1 MRSLIRELPYEKPL
15 VAGRYLYQR
24 DGVPTG
30 AVESWRLSLA
40 RDGYRFLRVDLNAE
54 AGDGKDSTLYHLVL
68 DASGEPERLSF
79 RHFRRGRQL
88 RGNVLFEGP
97 YVTLTRQSGD
107 ERHEVTLERPHGT
120 RFWFPA
126 TAALGLVA
134 APGAGPALT
143 LNRADDFN
151 LWPTH
156 LEASEGAPVSLLI
169 MGKAVTARPVTL
181 AWASERRVVWHDEEP
196 WPLQMERDGLLA
208 VESRRL
214 YYGATRSAQP

>member
-24 DGVPTG
+24 DGVLTG
-30 AVESWRLSLA
+30 AVESWRLSAA
-40 RDGYRFLRVDLNAE
+40 RDGYHFLRVDLNAE
-54 AGDGKDSTLYHLVL
+54 TGEGNDSTLYHLVL
-68 DASGEPERLSF
+68 NEMSEPERLSF

-88 RGNVLFEGP
+88 VGNVLFEGP
-97 YVTLTRQSGD
+97 YVTLTRYAGD
-107 ERHEVTLERPHGT
+107 ERFEVTLERPPDT

-126 TAALGLVA
+126 TVALGLVA

-143 LNRADDFN
+143 LNKQDDFN

-156 LEASEGAPVSLLI
+156 LKVSASAPVSLLI
-169 MGKAVTARPVTL
+169 MGQPVTASPVTL
-181 AWASERRVVWHDEEP
+181 AWAGERRVVWHDDDP
-196 WPLQMERDGLLA
+196 WPLQMERDGLVA

-214 YYGATRSAQP
+214 HYGAARSAGT